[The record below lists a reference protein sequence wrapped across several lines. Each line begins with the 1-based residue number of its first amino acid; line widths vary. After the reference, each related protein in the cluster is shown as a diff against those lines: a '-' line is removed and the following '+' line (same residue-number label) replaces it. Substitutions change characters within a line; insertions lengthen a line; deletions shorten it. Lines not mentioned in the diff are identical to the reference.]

1 MFTIGKVKFVDSQE
15 EGFVWDVYL
24 WNETDGWNQAEP
36 IAWIAVNSNCVEV
49 HTRVSIEY
57 YSNLELAAKAIEGY
71 R

>member
-1 MFTIGKVKFVDSQE
+1 M
-15 EGFVWDVYL
+15 
-24 WNETDGWNQAEP
+24 NQAEP